1 MSDLLDFARGPAL
14 QTAMVVF
21 VAGVLWRLVSLFVTP
36 KSFLP
41 SEPRSGDFS
50 PVGAALNEFMSRM
63 VPRKEYERRM
73 MFAFVNGWVFHVGL
87 FIAVFF
93 LAPHIKFFKHLL
105 GLSWPNLPSNLIF
118 LVSVITFGSLIA
130 ALIHRLTNPVQKRI
144 STMDDY
150 VTWFVTLLPVA
161 TGILATTHLGAR
173 YEFLIALHIL
183 SIALF
188 LIWFPF
194 GKLMHSFVVFVT
206 RSKTG
211 IEMARRGVKL

>member
-14 QTAMVVF
+14 QVSIIVF
-21 VAGVLWRLVSLFVTP
+21 VAGVLWRLISLFMTP
-36 KSFLP
+36 QSFLP
-41 SEPRSGDFS
+41 SEPRSENFS
-50 PVGAALNEFMSRM
+50 PVGAAFNEFVSRM
-63 VPRKEYERRM
+63 VPRKEYEKRM
-73 MFAFVNGWVFHVGL
+73 MFAFVNGWVFHIGL
-87 FIAVFF
+87 FVSVFF
-93 LAPHIKFFKHLL
+93 LAPHIKFIKNMF
-105 GLSWPNLPSNLIF
+105 GIAWPNMPSNLVF
-118 LVSVITFGSLIA
+118 LVSVITLGSLIA
-130 ALIHRLTNPVQKRI
+130 AMIHRVTNPVQTRI

-150 VTWFVTLLPVA
+150 FTWFVTLLPVA

-194 GKLMHSFVVFVT
+194 GKLMHAFIVFVS